1 MNLEQT
7 GDVTTKGEDQG
18 IIKKMLIAVDESEYR
33 EKIIRYGLA
42 LSKSLGADVTAVH
55 VVDRSSQLLQA
66 I

>member
-33 EKIIRYGLA
+33 EK
-42 LSKSLGADVTAVH
+42 
-55 VVDRSSQLLQA
+55 SSDMAWHYRNRWGQM
-66 I
+66 